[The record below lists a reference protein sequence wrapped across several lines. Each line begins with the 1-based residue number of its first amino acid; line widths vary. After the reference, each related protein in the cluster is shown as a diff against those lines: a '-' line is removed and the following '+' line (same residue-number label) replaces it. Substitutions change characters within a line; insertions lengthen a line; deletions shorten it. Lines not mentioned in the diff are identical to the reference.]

1 MIDLLPHYWF
11 ISAMELEFRLIDLET
26 KIAFQD
32 QVIEDLNA
40 VVIGQQKQID
50 QLEKA
55 FALFK
60 SQVHSVQ
67 SGDNE
72 IRPHEK
78 PPHY

>member
-1 MIDLLPHYWF
+1 
-11 ISAMELEFRLIDLET
+11 MELELRMNELET

-32 QVIEDLNA
+32 QMIEDLNT
-40 VVIGQQKQID
+40 VVIRQQSQID

-60 SQVHSVQ
+60 AQAHAVQ

-72 IRPHEK
+72 IRANEK

>member
-1 MIDLLPHYWF
+1 
-11 ISAMELEFRLIDLET
+11 MELEFRLIDLET

-55 FALFK
+55 FAIFK
-60 SQVHSVQ
+60 SQVQSVQ

-72 IRPHEK
+72 IRSHEK

>member
-1 MIDLLPHYWF
+1 
-11 ISAMELEFRLIDLET
+11 MELEFRLVDLET

-32 QVIEDLNA
+32 QIIEDLNA

-50 QLEKA
+50 QLEKS

-60 SQVHSVQ
+60 AQAHSVQ

-72 IRPHEK
+72 IRPNEK

>member
-1 MIDLLPHYWF
+1 MD
-11 ISAMELEFRLIDLET
+11 SEQRLVDLET

-32 QVIEDLNA
+32 QIIEDLNT

-50 QLEKA
+50 QLEES

-60 SQVHSVQ
+60 AQAHAVQ

>member
-1 MIDLLPHYWF
+1 
-11 ISAMELEFRLIDLET
+11 MENELRLNDLET

-32 QVIEDLNA
+32 QIIEDLNA
-40 VVIGQQKQID
+40 VVIRQQKQID
-50 QLEKA
+50 QLEIS

-60 SQVHSVQ
+60 SQMHAVQ

-72 IRPHEK
+72 IRPHNEK

>member
-1 MIDLLPHYWF
+1 
-11 ISAMELEFRLIDLET
+11 MELEQRIVELET

-32 QVIEDLNA
+32 HVIDDLNS
-40 VVIGQQKQID
+40 VVIRQQSQID
-50 QLEKA
+50 QLEKT

-60 SQVHSVQ
+60 SHAQAVQ

>member
-1 MIDLLPHYWF
+1 MD
-11 ISAMELEFRLIDLET
+11 AEQRLIDLET

-32 QVIEDLNA
+32 QVIEDLNL
-40 VVIGQQKQID
+40 VVIRQQNQID
-50 QLEKA
+50 QLEKS

-60 SQVHSVQ
+60 SQIHSVQ

-72 IRPHEK
+72 IRQHNEK